1 MRSTVYFADLRATTK
16 ESFVDKIG
24 RLADTAGLSDCLK
37 KRDLVAVKL
46 HFGELGNTAF
56 IRPVF
61 LGKIVDH
68 IRRTGALPF
77 LTDANT
83 LYAGTRSN
91 APAHLTTAIR
101 NGFAY
106 PVVDAPLVIADG
118 LRGKSETSI
127 NIGQKRF
134 DTVFIGSEIA
144 EADALISVAH
154 FKGHEL
160 SGFGGTIKNLGMGC
174 ASRKGKL
181 AQHSSV
187 SPQVKEKK
195 CVGCGD
201 CVAHCS
207 QSALALVERF
217 PAAPAAKSSRSAAR
231 GRNRKKAVID
241 AKRCIG
247 CGECI
252 LICPNGAIDIAWNQS
267 IPIFL
272 ENMVE
277 YTLGV
282 LKGKSKK
289 ALFLNFVTDVSPAC
303 DCYSHN
309 DAPIVRDIGVVA
321 SRDPVAIDQASVD
334 LVNLEPALADCC
346 LKTNRKAGEDK
357 FSGLYPKVD
366 WKIQLEYA
374 QQLGLGRRDYR
385 IQKI

>member
-1 MRSTVYFADLRATTK
+1 MPSTVYFADLRATTK

-61 LGKIVDH
+61 LGKIIDH
-68 IRRTGALPF
+68 IRRTGAFPF

-106 PVVDAPLVIADG
+106 SVVDAPLVIADG

-207 QSALALVERF
+207 QSALALVERV

-252 LICPNGAIDIAWNQS
+252 LICPNSAIDIAWNQS

-289 ALFLNFVTDVSPAC
+289 ALFLNFITDVSPAC